1 MNARIV
7 ALEILNEGISNF
19 FVSRNS
25 WKKTSNLT
33 KQDRAFVRRL
43 VYGTLRYYFEIDKII
58 GTFLK
63 DARKTPNDLKNIL
76 RMGTYELVGMKTPP
90 YAVVNEYTSIAKP
103 KFKGL
108 VNAVLRRISEMSDE
122 LNLGSGLPKWLYEK
136 LQRDLGDAFPIFL
149 ERNEFHEIHLRS
161 VNKPRDEIIEDL
173 KKHDIE
179 SYSTHFS
186 PWGIRCAEGIDLDS
200 FEQFENGNFTFQD
213 ESSQLVGIA
222 VNPKS
227 GEKILDAFGGVG
239 TKTTHL
245 VQIEP
250 KAVVTY
256 NDINKSKIS
265 IAMDNFKRLKKF
277 PSKIL
282 TMDIMNSTLNEKFD
296 KILVDAPCT
305 ALGTI
310 GKHPD
315 LLLRLTEKD
324 IAEKAQ
330 MQLKMLE
337 KLWGYLSE
345 EGEII
350 YSVCT
355 VTKEET
361 DDVISTFIH
370 NHSDAVCVDP
380 FDGKMNFEFG
390 GLGIQLLKWMEGF
403 YISKIV
409 KKQHMANTGIR
420 H

>member
-1 MNARIV
+1 
-7 ALEILNEGISNF
+7 
-19 FVSRNS
+19 
-25 WKKTSNLT
+25 
-33 KQDRAFVRRL
+33 
-43 VYGTLRYYFEIDKII
+43 
-58 GTFLK
+58 
-63 DARKTPNDLKNIL
+63 
-76 RMGTYELVGMKTPP
+76 
-90 YAVVNEYTSIAKP
+90 
-103 KFKGL
+103 
-108 VNAVLRRISEMSDE
+108 
-122 LNLGSGLPKWLYEK
+122 
-136 LQRDLGDAFPIFL
+136 
-149 ERNEFHEIHLRS
+149 
-161 VNKPRDEIIEDL
+161 
-173 KKHDIE
+173 
-179 SYSTHFS
+179 
-186 PWGIRCAEGIDLDS
+186 
-200 FEQFENGNFTFQD
+200 
-213 ESSQLVGIA
+213 
-222 VNPKS
+222 
-227 GEKILDAFGGVG
+227 
-239 TKTTHL
+239 
-245 VQIEP
+245 
-250 KAVVTY
+250 
-256 NDINKSKIS
+256 
-265 IAMDNFKRLKKF
+265 MDNFKRLKKF

-409 KKQHMANTGIR
+409 KKQHMANTEIR

>member
-43 VYGTLRYYFEIDKII
+43 VYGTLRYYFETDKII

-250 KAVVTY
+250 KAVVT
-256 NDINKSKIS
+256 
-265 IAMDNFKRLKKF
+265 
-277 PSKIL
+277 
-282 TMDIMNSTLNEKFD
+282 
-296 KILVDAPCT
+296 
-305 ALGTI
+305 
-310 GKHPD
+310 
-315 LLLRLTEKD
+315 
-324 IAEKAQ
+324 
-330 MQLKMLE
+330 KMLE

-370 NHSDAVCVDP
+370 NHSDAACVDP

-409 KKQHMANTGIR
+409 KKQHMANTEIR